1 MKRRTALTVSMLSLI
16 SAFIGLLPGV
26 ASAAG
31 PLSPSPHHL
40 NYGRQAVGGSY
51 AIFLTI
57 TNNGTATEAIE
68 AVSTGDPFNLE
79 SSSIEDCTSVAP
91 GSSCT
96 LIFTFD
102 PASPGQYRSTLTMAF
117 DNGGGDQLDLL
128 TVRAS
133 GHAYTP

>member
-1 MKRRTALTVSMLSLI
+1 MKRRTALTISMLLVI
-16 SAFIGLLPGV
+16 SAFIGLLPVV

-31 PLSPSPHHL
+31 PLSTDPRQL
-40 NYGRQAVGGSY
+40 KYGRQAVGGSY

-57 TNNGTATEAIE
+57 SNNGTATEAID
-68 AVSTGDPFNLE
+68 AVSTGAPFNLE
-79 SSSIEDCTSVAP
+79 PFSFEDCTAVAP

-102 PASPGQYRSTLTMAF
+102 PETAGQFKSSVTIAF
-117 DNGGGDQLDLL
+117 DNGSGGAEDIVSL
-128 TVRAS
+128 RAS